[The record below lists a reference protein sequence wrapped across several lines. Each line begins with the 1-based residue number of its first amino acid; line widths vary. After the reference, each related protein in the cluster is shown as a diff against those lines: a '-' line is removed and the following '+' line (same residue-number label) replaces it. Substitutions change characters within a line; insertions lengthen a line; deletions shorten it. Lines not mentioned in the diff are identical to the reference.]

1 MDKKSILYILGTIIG
16 FIIFMLSMI
25 YLEFN
30 DMLASTGIIGAMLM
44 GHCSVRVYGSK
55 FKTKMKK

>member
-1 MDKKSILYILGTIIG
+1 MDKKSFLYILGIIIG

-30 DMLASTGIIGAMLM
+30 DILAATGIIGAMLM
-44 GHCSVRVYGSK
+44 GHCSVGVYGSK
-55 FKTKMKK
+55 FKTKMRK